1 MSQPERWSVSW
12 QGGDGRLVARE
23 PAGPEVEAAASDL
36 LAWYN
41 EEHNRAMMASQER
54 MNLGDVREQFD
65 GAQEDRR
72 SFLLYADGHLLG
84 DADLRHI
91 DAATRTAEF
100 AIMIGE
106 RKVQGRG
113 YGTRFALMLH
123 ALAFE
128 ALGLERI
135 YVTIIPA
142 NRGSLRLFEKLGYR
156 ADDSPAARSYVDEQ
170 DDVTMSFGRDE
181 FRKLHG
187 ETVRQLAIGCIPADD
202 PARDAPA
209 AKP

>member
-1 MSQPERWSVSW
+1 MSARERWSVSW
-12 QGGDGRLVARE
+12 RGSDAELVARE
-23 PAGPEVEAAASDL
+23 PTEPEVEAAASAL

-54 MNLGDVREQFD
+54 MDLGDVREHFGDVAREQ
-65 GAQEDRR
+65 RR
-72 SFLLYADGHLLG
+72 NFLLYADGRLLG
-84 DADLRHI
+84 DADLRHV
-91 DAATRTAEF
+91 DATTRTAEF

-106 RKVQGRG
+106 RNVQGRG

-123 ALAFE
+123 ALAFA

-156 ADDSPAARSYVDEQ
+156 RDDSPAARAFIDEQ
-170 DDVTMSFGRDE
+170 DDVTMSFDRDE
-181 FRKLHG
+181 FRERHG
-187 ETVRQLAIGCIPADD
+187 EMVRQLTIAQGPVED
-202 PARDAPA
+202 PAVPVT
-209 AKP
+209 